1 MNANAQ
7 PGGRVGWPNLKRKK
21 FMHTNS
27 QTGGWVTLA
36 SSAAS
41 HLSLLT
47 HSYFR
52 RGRMVTE
59 KKKGGNKELL
69 HRPL

>member
-41 HLSLLT
+41 HLSLT

-52 RGRMVTE
+52 RGRMLTE
-59 KKKGGNKELL
+59 KKKEGNKELL
-69 HRPL
+69 HCPL